1 MQLFFKQYIYLL
13 SISLLPLSFMGQ
25 QGTLKG
31 KVLDREDGEFLVGVN
46 IYNDNNVGTITDL
59 NGYYTLNLPVGEQK
73 ITFKYIGYQKI
84 IKEVFLKENETL
96 NLDIELSDDINQL
109 EVMVISA
116 NKYEEKLGNVPI
128 SIAIIKPTLIENK
141 AQTQNVS
148 EEQIANAMLSSVP
161 AKRFGKAEEVA
172 NAIAFLCSPA
182 ASYINGVNVPV
193 DGGRTGT
200 L

>member
-1 MQLFFKQYIYLL
+1 MQLFLKYIYLL
-13 SISLLPLSFMGQ
+13 SISLFSSFFMGQ

-59 NGYYTLNLPVGEQK
+59 NGYYTLNLPVGKQK

-109 EVMVISA
+109 EEMVISA
-116 NKYEEKLGNVPI
+116 NKYEEKLGNFQYQLP
-128 SIAIIKPTLIENK
+128 
-141 AQTQNVS
+141 
-148 EEQIANAMLSSVP
+148 
-161 AKRFGKAEEVA
+161 
-172 NAIAFLCSPA
+172 
-182 ASYINGVNVPV
+182 
-193 DGGRTGT
+193 
-200 L
+200 